1 MQECN
6 CPNWR
11 MPLLK
16 SIFEIVICKTDLT
29 WIAKAVNW
37 SPVHVQLDAGL
48 VVVND
53 VPDELG
59 EGRLHL
65 EPEPAE
71 LFDVDPSIL
80 EDDLAA
86 NFFVIRAA
94 QGQENLVAVAGNEA
108 LERMSAHDEAD
119 GSLHGVQEL
128 FGSWSRVVAPC
139 QRDRRCSAI
148 FFGQSGV
155 GEAGQSIENVHP
167 AVKRKYVDADDTLR
181 YRN

>member
-11 MPLLK
+11 MPLWK

-37 SPVHVQLDAGL
+37 SPVHVQ
-48 VVVND
+48 
-53 VPDELG
+53 LG